1 MAKNS
6 LGDPLGTVN
15 LSTMQIR
22 FATNENEQQH
32 LTACGYRPLQPMIK
46 SPLPSPTLTPQQ
58 RRCLQLL
65 LQGKTPKA
73 IAKVMHLDAHVT
85 RRHLAALRRKFDCDN
100 NVALVIKAESTVF
113 S

>member
-1 MAKNS
+1 MPVHKHRHNANHNQLTQELVMAKNS
-6 LGDPLGTVN
+6 LGDPPGTVN

-46 SPLPSPTLTPQQ
+46 PPLPSPTLTPQQ

-65 LQGKTPKA
+65 L
-73 IAKVMHLDAHVT
+73 
-85 RRHLAALRRKFDCDN
+85 
-100 NVALVIKAESTVF
+100 
-113 S
+113 